1 MHIKSFRQKDRHGNE
16 MAVEFFDVPPMM
28 TPEYDHPGDPKGP
41 DTVPA
46 WLTPGEFVVNA
57 EATRMFE
64 PQIEAMNNI
73 GREVQAAQG
82 GTIPEGGTM
91 PNQPVYAQSGRYI
104 MPDFLSDDAL
114 APIIEGMYA
123 TETSSGANV
132 KTSED
137 GAVGPMQIL
146 PSTAANPGYGV
157 RPRTEDEIMNLEGAQ
172 DFAREYLRGIHRFN
186 PDFDLNQTITA
197 YHSGAGNVKKAA
209 DGTEALGPRGEAYA
223 GKVLDAA
230 GEQKVSMLDQVGG
243 FLSELNPFGIS
254 TAEAAPAVP
263 AMADVP
269 KEDDKPF
276 SIFGFEPF
284 VASDAVKK
292 RNADT
297 NMAMTEANA
306 ERAAERFNE
315 MESKRLANLAAGRD
329 EFEGINKDTYRQRKD
344 ALKFQQDKMVSTAEE
359 YADAAGLSVPEMETM
374 LQQQRVAAD
383 QIGALTPEEVA
394 VAQTNAYQEHVGR
407 ASAAGQV
414 PMSPSDFIEYHK
426 KDKDGQSPANRA
438 APFSDNAVNEI
449 EDEVEVAVNNAADDD
464 ESEADDSAS
473 STANSVINNTDSI
486 TVEGEKSINDFL
498 ASLPDNPEE
507 QSKLDAMA
515 GKVGE
520 WFSTAFSD
528 LFSGPELARMAI
540 MYAGSRVMGYNHS
553 NSLNYSMKGYMKNVD
568 AQIKARQEFI
578 TDDDNLE
585 TFTKESLAKYRKT
598 GKVTDLVEKPTSAGV
613 KKRGDKI
620 YHRQLGVLPTVIG
633 TDDIER
639 VVINGKKYRLD
650 DSAIAPFLEDYQE
663 SLHDEGNIKRSFR
676 TDGKIYLDSVNQ
688 NREADK
694 QVPEG
699 EIIKISDE
707 AITLYNT
714 KKLRYGGMQAA
725 SRADLMRNINL
736 AQDDY
741 YKAYALHLEDPDENR
756 KPQSL
761 EEFYNARM
769 ISIDTGG
776 VLSYNDI
783 QGTEARRFAKIDKT
797 WGDRAYKE
805 ANEDPKKASIAYKR
819 IIKQYK
825 DAWDKYTIMAN
836 SGDAKKNFLNAGGEK
851 INPFLNWVSQCQQ
864 GNKDALKVFEIVK
877 KQK

>member
-1 MHIKSFRQKDRHGNE
+1 MHNGNISRQEAERIINSVRPQYKDLGGMIKGFLGIPQASEINTENMGTAQRNLFEQADRITPE
-16 MAVEFFDVPPMM
+16 LLAAVEQV
-28 TPEYDHPGDPKGP
+28 ESGGDPNAKSDAGALGVMQIIP
-41 DTVPA
+41 SEDMGYGIGSYMN
-46 WLTPGEFVVNA
+46 PGENPEQDRAIAAAYLAGIANENPDYELDEVLQAYNAGPTRFAKFKAGQGKPLTQETIDYPGKVAEAMGVPLDQLSDIPEPSDDSDESILSPVGKVISEMYNNPAGAWDPMGEFMDRALGPVPTASAINTENMGPEQKKIYEAMLMQDLA
-57 EATRMFE
+57 EATERDLEAGGIMNGMSPE
-64 PQIEAMNNI
+64 GLRGMGLYNANNELEDAKEYLEHHRNQGTATEEMIEAVEEKQNAVEEEKQKI
-73 GREVQAAQG
+73 LDEEQSKIVEADEQAA
-82 GTIPEGGTM
+82 IDARADE
-91 PNQPVYAQSGRYI
+91 VLSG
-104 MPDFLSDDAL
+104 D
-114 APIIEGMYA
+114 
-123 TETSSGANV
+123 
-132 KTSED
+132 
-137 GAVGPMQIL
+137 
-146 PSTAANPGYGV
+146 ANP
-157 RPRTEDEIMNLEGAQ
+157 E
-172 DFAREYLRGIHRFN
+172 
-186 PDFDLNQTITA
+186 
-197 YHSGAGNVKKAA
+197 
-209 DGTEALGPRGEAYA
+209 
-223 GKVLDAA
+223 
-230 GEQKVSMLDQVGG
+230 
-243 FLSELNPFGIS
+243 
-254 TAEAAPAVP
+254 EAA
-263 AMADVP
+263 
-269 KEDDKPF
+269 
-276 SIFGFEPF
+276 
-284 VASDAVKK
+284 
-292 RNADT
+292 
-297 NMAMTEANA
+297 
-306 ERAAERFNE
+306 
-315 MESKRLANLAAGRD
+315 
-329 EFEGINKDTYRQRKD
+329 
-344 ALKFQQDKMVSTAEE
+344 STAEE
-359 YADAAGLSVPEMETM
+359 IVGNTDPM
-374 LQQQRVAAD
+374 
-383 QIGALTPEEVA
+383 TPEGEL
-394 VAQTNAYQEHVGR
+394 E
-407 ASAAGQV
+407 
-414 PMSPSDFIEYHK
+414 I
-426 KDKDGQSPANRA
+426 
-438 APFSDNAVNEI
+438 DNYLESLKNNE
-449 EDEVEVAVNNAADDD
+449 E
-464 ESEADDSAS
+464 ES
-473 STANSVINNTDSI
+473 
-486 TVEGEKSINDFL
+486 
-498 ASLPDNPEE
+498 
-507 QSKLDAMA
+507 SKLEGMA
-515 GKVGE
+515 GKVSE

-528 LFSGPELARMAI
+528 LFSGPELARMAV

-568 AQIKARQEFI
+568 ANVKARQEFI
-578 TDDDNLE
+578 TDDDNLKKY
-585 TFTKESLAKYRKT
+585 TKKSLELYRKT
-598 GKVTDLVEKPTSAGV
+598 GKLTDLDEKPTSAGV